1 MESKIVKEIVEEY
14 ELKDGIEIDLSC
26 LVTISK
32 RKKIEIK
39 DLFKILGIYRVDEYI
54 NMKKALTKKK
64 YIIHIYTEEDYN
76 KMEEEIKANFEKKT
90 SITYFQFIR
99 LQEKYKIATRKLQN
113 ILEITKD
120 EYKRLN
126 SREQRANICLEREKV
141 SKEFLTIRE
150 ELKYFDKITLHQ
162 LEEVKEKYLKSYKEM
177 RLILKAESVAYSN
190 FIHKRVKTLK
200 VNLLSNQEKIELKE
214 KIMQMCQQRDYI
226 TKREIKNI
234 QKELKASNDMIKKI
248 LSINS
253 QNFNALMSN
262 KIQMTRIVFSGI
274 NRKAFLLKM
283 DCIYYD
289 SKKFHTKRE
298 LIKRTKQ
305 LGISLEEFI
314 KNLHTNVKHYAYNL
328 EALDNNKKGLYIGK
342 EHPISNS
349 YITRKQEV
357 IKKIIDLKFW
367 QYYTMFPFGYDKENI
382 KAEVFFQIMQKGG
395 ILEKNFSY
403 DDNLLISLLKNKAK
417 YFIWNQFQKVRREYM
432 YMNQY
437 KYELVNICSIK
448 DEKQRKLNKILE
460 LLQDKEYF
468 SILMYVQ
475 QYEDIIQLNRQFGYE
490 LIAKKMQMKYE
501 SLMKVVEVVQE
512 DILKSKVAKR
522 GKNGTVI
529 VMTEE
534 TIF

>member
-14 ELKDGIEIDLSC
+14 ELKDGMEIDLSC
-26 LVTISK
+26 LATISK

-54 NMKKALTKKK
+54 NMKKALTKKR

-76 KMEEEIKANFEKKT
+76 KMEEEIKANFERKT
-90 SITYFQFIR
+90 SITYSQFIR
-99 LQEKYKIATRKLQN
+99 LQKKYKIATRKLQN

-126 SREQRANICLEREKV
+126 SREQRANICLEREIV

-162 LEEVKEKYLKSYKEM
+162 FEEVKEKYLKSYKEM
-177 RLILKAESVAYSN
+177 RLILKAERVAYSN

-305 LGISLEEFI
+305 
-314 KNLHTNVKHYAYNL
+314 
-328 EALDNNKKGLYIGK
+328 
-342 EHPISNS
+342 
-349 YITRKQEV
+349 
-357 IKKIIDLKFW
+357 
-367 QYYTMFPFGYDKENI
+367 
-382 KAEVFFQIMQKGG
+382 
-395 ILEKNFSY
+395 
-403 DDNLLISLLKNKAK
+403 
-417 YFIWNQFQKVRREYM
+417 
-432 YMNQY
+432 
-437 KYELVNICSIK
+437 
-448 DEKQRKLNKILE
+448 
-460 LLQDKEYF
+460 
-468 SILMYVQ
+468 
-475 QYEDIIQLNRQFGYE
+475 
-490 LIAKKMQMKYE
+490 
-501 SLMKVVEVVQE
+501 
-512 DILKSKVAKR
+512 
-522 GKNGTVI
+522 
-529 VMTEE
+529 
-534 TIF
+534 